1 MVNCHIHTFLLSDVP
16 EKFLPAHL
24 VKIMK
29 NKIGYLLINKTLRDI
44 IPFTSSDAIEKYANF
59 LLIGESATQK
69 DVFSDCQKFYPENTK
84 FVVLSMDMAYMK
96 AGKVTRTFKE
106 QIVEL
111 GELSKENGVIAVKAH
126 LRKKFVT
133 INYDSTKVNKDKLIT
148 DLENL
153 GFKTEFTKPGT
164 IINKFCSE
172 KVKE

>member
-1 MVNCHIHTFLLSDVP
+1 MKNLIILTLCLLS
-16 EKFLPAHL
+16 L
-24 VKIMK
+24 VFIVNTGCKSKSK
-29 NKIGYLLINKTLRDI
+29 NKNYSELSIKVDTLCEQGK
-44 IPFTSSDAIEKYANF
+44 AKIE
-59 LLIGESATQK
+59 
-69 DVFSDCQKFYPENTK
+69 D
-84 FVVLSMDMAYMK
+84 
-96 AGKVTRTFKE
+96 
-106 QIVEL
+106 
-111 GELSKENGVIAVKAH
+111 ELSKENGVIAVKAH